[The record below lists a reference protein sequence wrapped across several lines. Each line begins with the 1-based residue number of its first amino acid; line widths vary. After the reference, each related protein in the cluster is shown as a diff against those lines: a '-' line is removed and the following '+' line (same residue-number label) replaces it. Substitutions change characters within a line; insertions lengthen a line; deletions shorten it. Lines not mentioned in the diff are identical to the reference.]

1 MLGLESATLHDT
13 TTVSPALVPF
23 LLDAARA
30 APASPGDGESEAP
43 RRVAELLGLSRDA
56 RALPALAPLL
66 AAPGLATRTE
76 AALALA
82 RLGDPRGAGWL
93 GDALR
98 RESDVALAHP
108 VLPAVARLRDTAHV
122 PLVLA
127 LLDREAIA
135 PHAAAALAS
144 YRSAAVWRRTLAH
157 PAAGGAA
164 RATLLAM
171 ADSVALDDPS
181 ARLALGE
188 LTLGALRGPG
198 EPGARWPAVRLAAR
212 LRDPRAIAPLV
223 ELLLSPSVHEPAASA
238 LVRLTGWSG
247 APLAAEEEEGRA
259 RAAGAWRR
267 WLAAGGATVVV
278 PEAEGRTR
286 IARLGGAPPRR
297 AARDG
302 SAGAFSRR
310 PRRGATTS
318 SVVWPL
324 APEAGGVHPS
334 KTALGSSPPG
344 GPRPPLRPRCR
355 ERRPAGAAGDARAGA
370 RARRCDGAAAP
381 RLARGRWS
389 SRRRRRRRRSRRRFL
404 LGDARPARRRPR
416 CSPAS

>member
-1 MLGLESATLHDT
+1 MYLLARQLGVTRVAAFAAAAGSGPTAWRTAMLGLESATLHDT

-164 RATLLAM
+164 RTTLLAM

-198 EPGARWPAVRLAAR
+198 EPGARWPAVRLAAQ

-267 WLAAGGATVVV
+267 WLAAGGATGS
-278 PEAEGRTR
+278 AGGRGRTASHAWEER
-286 IARLGGAPPRR
+286 RR
-297 AARDG
+297 AALRATARRSVLPSTAARRDYVIRRMA
-302 SAGAFSRR
+302 AG
-310 PRRGATTS
+310 
-318 SVVWPL
+318 
-324 APEAGGVHPS
+324 
-334 KTALGSSPPG
+334 PG
-344 GPRPPLRPRCR
+344 GR
-355 ERRPAGAAGDARAGA
+355 
-370 RARRCDGAAAP
+370 
-381 RLARGRWS
+381 
-389 SRRRRRRRRSRRRFL
+389 
-404 LGDARPARRRPR
+404 
-416 CSPAS
+416 